1 MALTAIHPGEHL
13 AEELEVLDM
22 NAAELARKI
31 DVPTNRVTQIYERNA
46 RYHGRHGPAPRSFLR
61 HECSVLA
68 EFTNPLRPQ
77 ARPGEGRKIHQ
88 GASDAAAT
96 ATKLEKRVDS
106 MKASPAKVAI
116 EVKLADALFAL
127 NLESEAMTMSQKAM
141 DLGLEI
147 FRLDRLSHPGKV
159 AFAADA
165 FDSLLDLADI
175 LGRRVDPATAAQQIR
190 EVRD

>member
-1 MALTAIHPGEHL
+1 
-13 AEELEVLDM
+13 
-22 NAAELARKI
+22 
-31 DVPTNRVTQIYERNA
+31 
-46 RYHGRHGPAPRSFLR
+46 
-61 HECSVLA
+61 
-68 EFTNPLRPQ
+68 
-77 ARPGEGRKIHQ
+77 
-88 GASDAAAT
+88 
-96 ATKLEKRVDS
+96 

-141 DLGLEI
+141 NLGLEI

-165 FDSLLDLADI
+165 FLDSLLDLADI